1 MPVETIIAVDETHL
15 CTKLSS
21 LEIANIFFA
30 VCTHLTDKFATF
42 DSDGHEASTSY
53 LNWCFPYI
61 KRIIKAEYEL
71 IRTLIDDSEH
81 IERFD
86 LITEM
91 SVLRYLRSHDED
103 SMDTKKYTF
112 PMDEDPY
119 THPLVLMEIFTFM
132 RRVCIKS
139 IAAKTN
145 RYQVKF
151 ARLVECQTIQALFK
165 VPLKNLTLLPLD
177 DQLEVTYILI
187 KLEL

>member
-1 MPVETIIAVDETHL
+1 
-15 CTKLSS
+15 
-21 LEIANIFFA
+21 
-30 VCTHLTDKFATF
+30 
-42 DSDGHEASTSY
+42 
-53 LNWCFPYI
+53 
-61 KRIIKAEYEL
+61 
-71 IRTLIDDSEH
+71 
-81 IERFD
+81 
-86 LITEM
+86 
-91 SVLRYLRSHDED
+91 
-103 SMDTKKYTF
+103 
-112 PMDEDPY
+112 MDEDQY

-165 VPLKNLTLLPLD
+165 VALKNLTLLPLD